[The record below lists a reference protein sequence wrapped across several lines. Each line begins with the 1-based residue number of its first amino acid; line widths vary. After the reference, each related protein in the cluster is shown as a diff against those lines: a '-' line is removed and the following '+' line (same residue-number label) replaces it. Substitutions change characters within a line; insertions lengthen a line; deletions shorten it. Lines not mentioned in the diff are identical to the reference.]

1 MIPAVAFAPLLFVE
15 ECFETLREH
24 LKNSPFNA
32 HLEQISD
39 YFEDTYIG
47 RVRANGRRR
56 NPRFAHNVWNLNQLV
71 LDGEPRTNNGIE
83 AFNKQFAKNVG
94 AAHPTIWKL
103 IDAMRR
109 EVLLTEQR

>member
-1 MIPAVAFAPLLFVE
+1 MP
-15 ECFETLREH
+15 TLSKFPII
-24 LKNSPFNA
+24 LKTPTQA
-32 HLEQISD
+32 ALEPMGADEIYD
-39 YFEDTYIG
+39 LHTTYG
-47 RVRANGRRR
+47 
-56 NPRFAHNVWNLNQLV
+56 NLNQLV